1 MNLNKAF
8 LIGRLTNDPQLRS
21 LPSGQSICSFGI
33 ATNRYFVDKTGQ
45 KQEKTEFHNI
55 VLFGKLAEIASKYLK
70 KGGLVFIEGRIQS
83 RSWQDSS
90 GNQKTRVEIIGER
103 IQLGPKSAAKPEE
116 EKEAPEELT
125 SEEEIPVVEEDEID
139 VSQSPF

>member
-70 KGGLVFIEGRIQS
+70 KGGLVFVEGRIQS
-83 RSWQDSS
+83 RTWQDSS

-103 IQLGPKSAAKPEE
+103 IQLGPRSAPKPEE
-116 EKEAPEELT
+116 EKETPEELT

-139 VSQSPF
+139 VSQIPF

>member
-33 ATNRYFVDKTGQ
+33 ATNRYFFDKTGQ

-70 KGGLVFIEGRIQS
+70 KGGLVFVEGRIQS
-83 RSWQDSS
+83 RTWQDSS

-125 SEEEIPVVEEDEID
+125 SEEEIPVIEEDEID
-139 VSQSPF
+139 VSQIPF